1 MQPRCVLA
9 GFVAAC
15 SVSAPALAQEKP
27 KDTPEEAK
35 EDAKQAEKALVSH
48 PQVTAIRGGTL
59 GIPSATTS
67 RGFQAAVDAKTDV
80 TSEAAEEGDSTT
92 FDFYAKLGRLTF
104 TKYFEAEVLA
114 EQFEADLPQATVGM
128 PGALATSRT
137 LAMNSIGLRLAFR
150 TKAREWNVV
159 EIPSGGEAGNG
170 DQAAKQTVQN
180 LVRGTSGFSYLAGVR
195 VLRRDAQSSSVK
207 DFDKGAAFELVGQ
220 YSQIRTPA
228 IDTECKRAL
237 TDKATSAK
245 DRLPTARETVTKA
258 QQAVDSLK
266 KQRAELTADGP
277 ARDKT
282 IADLLGPNVTSTD
295 AAVLLAL
302 ADDKLAADIVD
313 AEANLRAA
321 KKTLQDLEKQEAA
334 DPAEECEG
342 AVDADEI
349 RMMGFGSVSGTY
361 LRQELRMIDD
371 ATVDF
376 PEFREVRLTVGIDF
390 QTASLFTEQK
400 FLPRFGAYASVAWG
414 DWNNAYAAP
423 GMEKDIDARQW
434 QAAVYVSGHFY
445 GGASGLLSFGILQP
459 YGHDA
464 RPQFVISFSP
474 SLTATSDGG
483 ESK

>member
-9 GFVAAC
+9 AFVAA
-15 SVSAPALAQEKP
+15 SSLSAPAFAEP
-27 KDTPEEAK
+27 TKDKQEEAK

-59 GIPSATTS
+59 GIPSATTA

-80 TSEAAEEGDSTT
+80 TSEAAEEGASTT

-128 PGALATSRT
+128 PGALATSKT

-150 TKAREWNVV
+150 TKAREWNIV
-159 EIPSGGEAGNG
+159 EIAPPGAGNG
-170 DQAAKQTVQN
+170 DYTAKQTVQS
-180 LVRGTSGFSYLAGVR
+180 LVKGTSGFSYLAGVR
-195 VLRRDAQSSSVK
+195 VLRREAQSSSVK
-207 DFDKGAAFELVGQ
+207 DFDKGAAFEVIGQ
-220 YSQIRTPA
+220 YSQVRTPEVDVSCKKGA
-228 IDTECKRAL
+228 RATPEIDA
-237 TDKATSAK
+237 
-245 DRLPTARETVTKA
+245 RLETARKSLEARTE
-258 QQAVDSLK
+258 AVVNLE
-266 KQRAELTADGP
+266 KQRTELTAEGP
-277 ARDKT
+277 SRDELIQK
-282 IADLLGPNVTSTD
+282 LLGSGVTGPD
-295 AAVLLAL
+295 AAMLLELAQAKIDGDIAIAEKERNAAQKEVAAIEKEQANARGKAL
-302 ADDKLAADIVD
+302 AK
-313 AEANLRAA
+313 
-321 KKTLQDLEKQEAA
+321 
-334 DPAEECEG
+334 CE
-342 AVDADEI
+342 DADEI
-349 RMMGFGSVSGTY
+349 RMMGFASVSGTY
-361 LRQELRMIDD
+361 LRQELRTIDGSM
-371 ATVDF
+371 VDF
-376 PEFREVRLTVGIDF
+376 PEFREVRLTLGIDF

>member
-9 GFVAAC
+9 AFVAAF

-27 KDTPEEAK
+27 KDKQEEAK

-114 EQFEADLPQATVGM
+114 EQFEADLPQATVGL

-137 LAMNSIGLRLAFR
+137 QAMNSIGLRLAFR
-150 TKAREWNVV
+150 TKAREWNIV
-159 EIPSGGEAGNG
+159 EIAPPGAPGNG
-170 DQAAKQTVQN
+170 DYTAKQTVQN

-207 DFDKGAAFELVGQ
+207 DFDKGAAFEVIGQ
-220 YSQIRTPA
+220 YSQVRTPELDA
-228 IDTECKRAL
+228 SCKKGAQATPQIDERLEAANATLKARA
-237 TDKATSAK
+237 
-245 DRLPTARETVTKA
+245 ETVVTLERDRTA
-258 QQAVDSLK
+258 LLTEGPSRDAVIEK
-266 KQRAELTADGP
+266 
-277 ARDKT
+277 
-282 IADLLGPNVTSTD
+282 LLGSGVTGPD
-295 AAVLLAL
+295 VAALFKLAQDKIDGDIAVAEEQRKAAQKEVASIEKEQAAARGKAL
-302 ADDKLAADIVD
+302 AH
-313 AEANLRAA
+313 
-321 KKTLQDLEKQEAA
+321 
-334 DPAEECEG
+334 CED
-342 AVDADEI
+342 VDEI
-349 RMMGFGSVSGTY
+349 RMMGFASVSGTY
-361 LRQELRMIDD
+361 LRQELRTIDGSMI
-371 ATVDF
+371 DF
-376 PEFREVRLTVGIDF
+376 PEFREVRLTLGIDF
-390 QTASLFTEQK
+390 QTASLLTQQK
-400 FLPRFGAYASVAWG
+400 FLPRFGAYASVGWG